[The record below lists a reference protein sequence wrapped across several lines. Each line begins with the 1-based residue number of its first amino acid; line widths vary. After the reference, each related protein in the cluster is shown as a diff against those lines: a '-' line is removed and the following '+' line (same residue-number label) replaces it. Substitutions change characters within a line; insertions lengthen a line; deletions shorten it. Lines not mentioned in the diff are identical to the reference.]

1 MGLYKIVK
9 ILSLVLALAGILFGV
24 MIIAGNNGQIDS
36 MMYVAYAVLF
46 IVLALVVVYTLINL
60 LSHKDALMGA
70 LKGVGSFVVLALI
83 CYFVFASGTEK
94 TIADGKI
101 LSATDD
107 KLIGAG
113 LYMFYALALIATG
126 AMVYTG
132 VKKMIS
138 K

>member
-1 MGLYKIVK
+1 MGLHKIVK

-70 LKGVGSFVVLALI
+70 LKGVGSFVVLGLI
-83 CYFVFASGTEK
+83 CYFVFATGTEK

-126 AMVYTG
+126 AMVFTG

>member
-1 MGLYKIVK
+1 
-9 ILSLVLALAGILFGV
+9 
-24 MIIAGNNGQIDS
+24 
-36 MMYVAYAVLF
+36 MYVAYAVLF

-126 AMVYTG
+126 AMVFTG

>member
-1 MGLYKIVK
+1 MGLHKIVK

-70 LKGVGSFVVLALI
+70 LKGVGSFVVLGLI
-83 CYFVFASGTEK
+83 CYFVFATGTEK

-113 LYMFYALALIATG
+113 LYMFYALAIIASG
-126 AMVYTG
+126 AMLFTG
-132 VKKMIS
+132 LKKMIS

>member
-1 MGLYKIVK
+1 MGLHKIVK

-70 LKGVGSFVVLALI
+70 LKGVGSFVVLGLI
-83 CYFVFASGTEK
+83 CYFVFATGTEK

>member
-70 LKGVGSFVVLALI
+70 LKGVGSFVVLGLI
-83 CYFVFASGTEK
+83 CYFVFATGTEK

-126 AMVYTG
+126 AMVFTG

>member
-1 MGLYKIVK
+1 MGLHKIVK

-70 LKGVGSFVVLALI
+70 LKGVGSFVVLGLI

>member
-1 MGLYKIVK
+1 MGLHKIVK

-70 LKGVGSFVVLALI
+70 LKGVGSFVVLGLI
-83 CYFVFASGTEK
+83 CYFVFATGTEK

-113 LYMFYALALIATG
+113 LYMFYALALIASG
-126 AMVYTG
+126 AMLFTG
-132 VKKMIS
+132 LKKMIS

>member
-1 MGLYKIVK
+1 MGLHKIVK

>member
-1 MGLYKIVK
+1 MGLHKIVK

-113 LYMFYALALIATG
+113 LYMFYALALIASG
-126 AMVYTG
+126 AMLFTG
-132 VKKMIS
+132 LKKMIS

>member
-70 LKGVGSFVVLALI
+70 LKGVGSFVVLGLI

-126 AMVYTG
+126 AMVFTG

>member
-126 AMVYTG
+126 AMVFTG

>member
-1 MGLYKIVK
+1 MGLHKIVK

-126 AMVYTG
+126 AMVFTG